1 MVSGFGG
8 DTMESGTTHSLFK
21 TEVMGTWDPC
31 MEKGSSERGTVKE
44 VLEFHQ
50 TQRKAGCSAHRS
62 DPCT

>member
-1 MVSGFGG
+1 
-8 DTMESGTTHSLFK
+8 MESGTTHSLFK
-21 TEVMGTWDPC
+21 TEVTGTWDPC